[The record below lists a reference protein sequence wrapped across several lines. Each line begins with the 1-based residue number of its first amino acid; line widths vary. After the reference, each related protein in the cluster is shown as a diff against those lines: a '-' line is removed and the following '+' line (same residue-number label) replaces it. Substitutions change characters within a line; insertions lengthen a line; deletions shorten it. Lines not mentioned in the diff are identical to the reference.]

1 MAKTKKG
8 KKIIEVRGH
17 IRELPSGRRIRVR
30 EHRKST
36 PN

>member
-1 MAKTKKG
+1 MAKTKGG
-8 KKIIEVRGH
+8 KKIIEVQKHKRKLANGK
-17 IRELPSGRRIRVR
+17 IIIVR